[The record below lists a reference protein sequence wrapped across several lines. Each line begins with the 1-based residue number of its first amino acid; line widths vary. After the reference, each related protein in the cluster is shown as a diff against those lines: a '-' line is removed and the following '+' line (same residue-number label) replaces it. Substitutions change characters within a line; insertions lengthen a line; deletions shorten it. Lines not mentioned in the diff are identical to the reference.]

1 MKKIPVVVVCFL
13 LCSYSVQAQKQEI
26 QVKKIDVELKA
37 APGYRLQT
45 GEMNHDASLKWLVV
59 EAELES
65 KPEWADEVNV
75 QFYVVANYG
84 SNAKGAVPPDRYDI
98 LSTSV
103 TIVNMEKN
111 TGTGKK
117 NLVPVFMDARTVK
130 KYDAAGIQQFIPE
143 VAVSVMYKGALQ
155 HIKWMKNESSGRFWE
170 RKQPR
175 AGILLNLMQ
184 SPWWPVNADYY
195 ELVKPAGSPQAF

>member
-1 MKKIPVVVVCFL
+1 MKKIPVVGVCLL

-37 APGYRLQT
+37 APSYRLQA
-45 GEMNHDASLKWLVV
+45 GEMNPDASLKWLVV

-65 KPEWADEVNV
+65 KPEWADEVSV

-84 SNAKGAVPPDRYDI
+84 SNAKGAVPPDHYDV
-98 LSTSV
+98 LSAGV
-103 TIVNMEKN
+103 TIVNMEK
-111 TGTGKK
+111 GTK
-117 NLVPVFMDARTVK
+117 NRVPVFMDARTVK
-130 KYDAAGIQQFIPE
+130 KYDAANIQQFIPE

-175 AGILLNLMQ
+175 AGVLLNLMQ
-184 SPWWPVNADYY
+184 SPWWPANADYY
-195 ELVKPAGSPQAF
+195 ELVKPAGPPQAF